1 MEPPPI
7 SKPCRKALSCQI
19 VEYPSFF
26 CVIVERWA
34 RGLSP
39 VSVIPPMGLAPL
51 SQYHGMVWYGM
62 VWYGMVWYGIPWYGM
77 VWLSQYQSQNLLLG
91 LQSYLGHLCL
101 DARCNY
107 LLHHFRPLMMM
118 VIRMSRSLLFLEAA
132 CNFSCERVNWCN
144 WQFRFNFSNSFREGA
159 KLFTI
164 WCLWLSYYLPATFSW
179 LCNRLSDF
187 PTARLQLVYNFPM
200 TCLELTRLDSATC
213 LRLA

>member
-1 MEPPPI
+1 MFMQHTQSTTSAASETKLGRHIMLKASSRAPCVDGAPPI

-51 SQYHGMVWYGM
+51 SQYHGMVWH
-62 VWYGMVWYGIPWYGM
+62 GIPWYGM

-91 LQSYLGHLCL
+91 LQSYLVQMFTFVSMLL
-101 DARCNY
+101 NNY

-118 VIRMSRSLLFLEAA
+118 VICGVVILAAKQSTMAAAELSADSGWAFIDTKCSSCRHFSL
-132 CNFSCERVNWCN
+132 
-144 WQFRFNFSNSFREGA
+144 
-159 KLFTI
+159 
-164 WCLWLSYYLPATFSW
+164 P
-179 LCNRLSDF
+179 
-187 PTARLQLVYNFPM
+187 
-200 TCLELTRLDSATC
+200 
-213 LRLA
+213 

>member
-1 MEPPPI
+1 MGSWII
-7 SKPCRKALSCQI
+7 SR
-19 VEYPSFF
+19 ERYPTDGIS
-26 CVIVERWA
+26 
-34 RGLSP
+34 
-39 VSVIPPMGLAPL
+39 SVIPIPWYGMAWNT
-51 SQYHGMVWYGM
+51 MVWYGM

-107 LLHHFRPLMMM
+107 LLHHFRPLMKML
-118 VIRMSRSLLFLEAA
+118 IRMSRSLLFLEAA

-164 WCLWLSYYLPATFSW
+164 WCLWLSYYYCYYCCLTLNLISLW
-179 LCNRLSDF
+179 QEG
-187 PTARLQLVYNFPM
+187 QLDPNQG
-200 TCLELTRLDSATC
+200 R
-213 LRLA
+213 

>member
-1 MEPPPI
+1 MELPPI

-51 SQYHGMVWYGM
+51 SQYYGMVWYGMEYHAMVWYGILWYMVWYGM
-62 VWYGMVWYGIPWYGM
+62 VWYGLAWYGM

-107 LLHHFRPLMMM
+107 LLHHFRPLMKM
-118 VIRMSRSLLFLEAA
+118 VMRMSRSLLFLEAA

-144 WQFRFNFSNSFREGA
+144 
-159 KLFTI
+159 
-164 WCLWLSYYLPATFSW
+164 
-179 LCNRLSDF
+179 
-187 PTARLQLVYNFPM
+187 
-200 TCLELTRLDSATC
+200 
-213 LRLA
+213 

>member
-1 MEPPPI
+1 MCRWSPPPI

-62 VWYGMVWYGIPWYGM
+62 VW
-77 VWLSQYQSQNLLLG
+77 LSQYQSQNLLLG

-107 LLHHFRPLMMM
+107 LLHHFRPLMKM

-144 WQFRFNFSNSFREGA
+144 
-159 KLFTI
+159 
-164 WCLWLSYYLPATFSW
+164 
-179 LCNRLSDF
+179 
-187 PTARLQLVYNFPM
+187 
-200 TCLELTRLDSATC
+200 
-213 LRLA
+213 